1 MQLLSGLVSV
11 CVDSVSLYIIILK
24 ERDVSIFSCRLKAM
38 AHLSSANITIPVE
51 YFDFKCIHAIYH
63 E

>member
-1 MQLLSGLVSV
+1 
-11 CVDSVSLYIIILK
+11 
-24 ERDVSIFSCRLKAM
+24 M

-63 E
+63 EWKFILQECNKSLSSCAIITFADLIEIITILGS